1 VSWIGTQG
9 GSLSVDLC
17 DSGVQ
22 GSGVRGRIRVSVAD
36 WIGTLT
42 SIAMYKSYCRV
53 MQMSSSSC
61 SFASFS
67 GLYGFLA
74 LAGPPQGLRKP
85 TASEHQAEAPGG
97 VRGNGAAKT
106 SPTSPDPVTG
116 QSRTWRDGPGR
127 HRVCFSSDVALAAIP
142 DASPRRIH
150 PSLSITT
157 ST

>member
-1 VSWIGTQG
+1 VG
-9 GSLSVDLC
+9 LCDC
-17 DSGVQ
+17 DSGIQ
-22 GSGVRGRIRVSVAD
+22 GSGVWVRVLAAD
-36 WIGTLT
+36 WIGALT
-42 SIAMYKSYCRV
+42 GIVMYKSYCRV

-85 TASEHQAEAPGG
+85 TASEPQAEA
-97 VRGNGAAKT
+97 RWGAGKWSGENRVPLPQT
-106 SPTSPDPVTG
+106 RVTG

-127 HRVCFSSDVALAAIP
+127 HRVCFGSDPDLAAIP
-142 DASPRRIH
+142 DARSRRIH
-150 PSLSITT
+150 PSLSIIT